1 MLVFRTPHTIKPILV
16 DGLYKAMSV
25 NGPFGESDESHEFQT
40 GLGLDDGAG
49 LRVVSAKFL
58 DEQKFNWDLF
68 DGYDRLRVLTYSASI
83 SAIIR
88 MLDKYSF
95 ANFECV
101 FGYEGTLGDIRN
113 ILAFQKVV
121 VGDTRAAIMGLKDER
136 HIHVLEKV
144 SAGLASFRVLRK
156 HIAHAKL
163 YLLSNPDG
171 HSRVIIGSAN
181 LSERAFS
188 GNQPETLVKFDDD
201 EDAWRH
207 YNRMFAEIRDSA
219 SDEIPLPKDRIS
231 NAEIEISETPVM
243 ADASAT
249 LVIEPPSAKE
259 VEVTAPAQVVR
270 VEKVAAVIGPRM
282 SAAIP
287 AIRNGRQRIT
297 PEIKREISR
306 IRLVKS
312 AEEAD
317 SRYLSFDRTDHS
329 ALLSG
334 ERFPLEWDN
343 ESVRTDAKLLLDY
356 FKNYE
361 GAFEGNVARLQHDYF
376 TLMAWLYFSPFI
388 CDMRSLA
395 LLQDSD
401 VIRYPSFAII
411 FGKSNCGKTS
421 LVDTLMTSMFGYAHT
436 VDKRGFTTSHLR
448 GLQQGYK
455 RFPVVFDD
463 IGRRAFNGH
472 GRDMIKD
479 ELLPPVREYPGFIL
493 SMNAEPQ
500 SFPDEVVKRSM
511 MIYTTTA
518 LSPLNEQLRQHLQGR
533 VQEMRRGLT
542 RHLYRRYLTE
552 IMDRIDDERLPEDW
566 LALSSGVLSSIFS
579 DASGGSPPQ
588 WCQAVTWFDY
598 AEKRYDRVKARL
610 DNLLRVSA
618 HAKGEGDLPNGWII
632 EGDKIIVWE
641 QRDASG
647 RRGFDWEDVPST
659 LIDEDASG
667 GGRTVLY
674 RASLEEFL
682 GRRLRPSSRW
692 WKLWESA

>member
-1 MLVFRTPHTIKPILV
+1 
-16 DGLYKAMSV
+16 MSV
-25 NGPFGESDESHEFQT
+25 RGLFGESEAKHENQARF
-40 GLGLDDGAG
+40 GLDDGVG
-49 LRVVSAKFL
+49 LRVVSARFL
-58 DEQKFNWDLF
+58 SEQKFSWDLF
-68 DGYDRLRVLTYSASI
+68 EGYDSQRVLTYSASI
-83 SAIIR
+83 SAIVR
-88 MLDKYSF
+88 MLDNYSF
-95 ANFECV
+95 TKFECV
-101 FGYEGTLGDIRN
+101 FGYESVLRDIKD

-121 VGDTRAAIMGLKDER
+121 VGDTRAAIMGLRDER
-136 HIHVLEKV
+136 HVHVLEKV
-144 SAGLASFRVLRK
+144 HAGLASFRVVRK

-163 YLLSNPDG
+163 YLLSNSDG
-171 HSRVIIGSAN
+171 RTRVIIGSAN
-181 LSERAFS
+181 LSESAFS

-201 EDAWRH
+201 EEAWHH
-207 YNRMFAEIRDSA
+207 YNKMFDDIKESA
-219 SDEIPLPKDRIS
+219 SDEIPLPQDRIFK
-231 NAEIEISETPVM
+231 AEIEISETPVI
-243 ADASAT
+243 ADTSAT
-249 LVIEPPSAKE
+249 LIIEPPSAE
-259 VEVTAPAQVVR
+259 EGAVTAPAQVVR
-270 VEKVAAVIGPRM
+270 VEKVAAVIGPRV

-312 AEEAD
+312 AEDAD
-317 SRYLSFDRTDHS
+317 NRYFSLDRTNGL

-334 ERFPLEWDN
+334 ERFPLEWND
-343 ESVRTDAKLLLDY
+343 ESVNVDATLLLDF

-361 GAFEGNVARLQHDYF
+361 DAFEGNVSRLQHDYF

-436 VDKRGFTTSHLR
+436 VDKGSFTASQLR

-463 IGRRAFNGH
+463 IGRTAFNRH

-479 ELLPPVREYPGFIL
+479 EMLPLVNEYPGFIL

-511 MIYTTTA
+511 MIYATTA
-518 LSPLNEQLRQHLQGR
+518 LPPHNEELRQRLQGKI
-533 VQEMRRGLT
+533 QEMRRGLT
-542 RHLYRRYLTE
+542 AHLYRRYLTE
-552 IMDRIDDERLPEDW
+552 IMNRLDEERLPEDW
-566 LALSSGVLSSIFS
+566 LALSSGVLSTIIS
-579 DASGGSPPQ
+579 DAIGGSPPQ
-588 WCQAVTWFDY
+588 WCQTVTWFDY

-610 DNLLRVSA
+610 DNLLRPSA
-618 HAKGEGDLPNGWII
+618 HVKSEGAMPNGWKI

-641 QRDASG
+641 QRDAFG
-647 RRGFDWEDVPST
+647 RREFEWEDVPST
-659 LIDEDASG
+659 LIDEEASG
-667 GGRTVLY
+667 GGRTVLH

-682 GRRLRPSSRW
+682 GRGLSPLRQW
-692 WKLWESA
+692 WKPWESA

>member
-1 MLVFRTPHTIKPILV
+1 
-16 DGLYKAMSV
+16 MSV
-25 NGPFGESDESHEFQT
+25 NGLFGESDEMHGTQT

-49 LRVVSAKFL
+49 IRVVSARFL
-58 DEQKFNWDLF
+58 DEQKFDWGLF
-68 DGYDRLRVLTYSASI
+68 DGYDSLRVLTYSASI
-83 SAIIR
+83 NAIVR
-88 MLDKYSF
+88 MLDRYSF
-95 ANFECV
+95 REFECV
-101 FGYEGTLGDIRN
+101 FGYEGVLRDIKD

-136 HIHVLEKV
+136 HAHVLEAV
-144 SAGLASFRVLRK
+144 HAGRAHFRVLRK

-171 HSRVIIGSAN
+171 HTRVIIGSAN

-201 EDAWRH
+201 EQAWHH
-207 YNRMFAEIRDSA
+207 YNRMLDTIRDLA

-243 ADASAT
+243 ADTSST
-249 LVIEPPSAKE
+249 LVIEAPSPEE
-259 VEVTAPAQVVR
+259 VERTVPVQVMR
-270 VEKVAAVIGPRM
+270 IEKVLAVLGPRL

-287 AIRNGRQRIT
+287 PILRGKQRIT

-312 AEEAD
+312 AEEVD
-317 SRYLSFDRTDHS
+317 SRYFSLDRTNRT

-334 ERFPLEWDN
+334 EQFPLEWND
-343 ESVRTDAKLLLDY
+343 ESVRMDATLLLDY

-361 GAFEGNVARLQHDYF
+361 GAFEGNVARLQQDYF

-421 LVDTLMTSMFGYAHT
+421 LVDTLMTSIFGYAHT
-436 VDKRGFTTSHLR
+436 VDKRSFTAAHLR

-463 IGRRAFNGH
+463 IGRNAFNRH
-472 GRDMIKD
+472 GKDMIKD
-479 ELLPPVREYPGFIL
+479 EMQPSVAEYPGFIL

-518 LSPLNEQLRQHLQGR
+518 LPPHNEELRQRLQGKI
-533 VQEMRRGLT
+533 QEMRRGLT
-542 RHLYRRYLTE
+542 GHLFRRYLTA
-552 IMDRIDDERLPEDW
+552 IMDRIDDERLPKDW
-566 LALSSGVLSSIFS
+566 LALSSGVLSSIIS
-579 DASGGSPPQ
+579 DAAGGAPPH
-588 WCQAVTWFDY
+588 WCQAVTWLDY

-610 DNLLRVSA
+610 DNLLRPSA
-618 HAKGEGDLPNGWII
+618 HAKSEGDIPNGWMI

-641 QRDASG
+641 QRDAFG
-647 RRGFDWEDVPST
+647 RSGFDWDDVPST
-659 LIDEDASG
+659 LIDEEASG
-667 GGRTVLY
+667 GGRTVL
-674 RASLEEFL
+674 RLASVEEFV
-682 GRRLRPSSRW
+682 GRRFRPLRPW
-692 WKLWESA
+692 WKPWKSA